1 MTLVMDSW
9 EIITEN
15 KTARQLGELL
25 YDYLF
30 TLVPNVRHMFTKSH
44 EEMAIKMGDALEML
58 ISCAEVHDSLMCR
71 GGSKVLANV

>member
-1 MTLVMDSW
+1 MDSW

-44 EEMAIKMGDALEML
+44 EEMAIKMGDALEMI
-58 ISCAEVHDSLMCR
+58 ISCAEVSHSRMC
-71 GGSKVLANV
+71 VCVCVCVCV